1 MQRSLDNL
9 GDFFQNLLQA
19 IKQDPNITEL
29 DQYRKVFRKHVP
41 FWMRSYVAAYLIRNL
56 NRDGRL
62 DDVLRQ
68 TGASGAGNRTAQRPL
83 TDPVSIF
90 FGAGRSRRTNPREI
104 VKILLEH
111 TGIDRSAIG
120 EIKILENYS
129 FIDVEK
135 EAAPTVIQKLENFTL
150 RGRPVKVNFAKK
162 KEEGG
167 PA

>member
-1 MQRSLDNL
+1 MPRSIDNL
-9 GDFFQNLLQA
+9 DEFFQNLLQS
-19 IKQDPNITEL
+19 IKLDSNIAEL

-41 FWMRSYVAAYLIRNL
+41 FWMRSYAAAYLIRQL
-56 NRDGRL
+56 NREGRL
-62 DDVLRQ
+62 DDTVR
-68 TGASGAGNRTAQRPL
+68 TTPAATGNRPQPRTLAE
-83 TDPVSIF
+83 PVSIF

-111 TGIDRSAIG
+111 AGIDRSAIG
-120 EIKILENYS
+120 EIKILDNYS

-135 EAAPTVIQKLENFTL
+135 EVAPTVIQKLENFNL